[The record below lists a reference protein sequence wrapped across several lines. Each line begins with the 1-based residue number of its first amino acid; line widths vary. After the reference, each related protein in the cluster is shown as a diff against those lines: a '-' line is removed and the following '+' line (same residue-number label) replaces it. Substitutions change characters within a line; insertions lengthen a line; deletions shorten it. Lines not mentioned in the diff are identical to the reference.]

1 MAKRDYYEVLGTSR
15 GASEEEI
22 RSAYRRLARKYHP
35 DLNPGNKQAEAH
47 FKEINEAYEVISD
60 PEKRKAYDQFGPDF
74 AHFRAGAGAAGA
86 GPGPGA
92 GPGGFRYT
100 WPGEGSPFDD
110 ASFEAFGGAGGGEG
124 ASIFEEL
131 FSRMGGRAGRGARGA
146 GRAGMRGQDAE
157 APITLSFEQAV
168 NGVLTTLTVQR
179 PAGDGSMRPERLEV
193 RIPPGVRDGQR
204 LRLRGKGSPGVG
216 GGPLGDLYL
225 VIQVEPH
232 PYFRREGQDIYID
245 VPISISEAALGTT
258 VEVPTIHGRTA
269 VRIPPGTASG
279 TKLRLRGQGVS
290 DAQGIGRGDQ
300 YCVIKI
306 VPPRKLSD
314 EQRKV
319 FEQLR
324 AAEAENPRADVPWN
338 RKG

>member
-1 MAKRDYYEVLGTSR
+1 MAKRDYYEVLGVNR
-15 GASEEEI
+15 GASDEEI

-47 FKEINEAYEVISD
+47 FKEINGAYEVLSD

-86 GPGPGA
+86 GPGPG
-92 GPGGFRYT
+92 GFRYT
-100 WPGEGSPFDD
+100 WTGEGSPFDD
-110 ASFEAFGGAGGGEG
+110 AAFEAFGGGGGEG

-157 APITLSFEQAV
+157 APIDLAFDQAV
-168 NGVLTTLTVQR
+168 KGVSTTLTVQR
-179 PAGDGSMRPERLEV
+179 PAADGAMRPERLEV

-216 GGPLGDLYL
+216 GGPAGDLYL
-225 VIQVEPH
+225 VIRAEPH

-245 VPISISEAALGTT
+245 VPISVSEAALGTT
-258 VEVPTIHGRTA
+258 VDVPTIHGRTA

-319 FEQLR
+319 FEHLR
-324 AAEAENPRADVPWN
+324 DAEAENPRADVPWN